1 MKLNQLYDLMHQAEP
16 INLEPICLSTWCQE
30 CRLLYKLDNSSL
42 KTSKM
47 LVIEHPSARWDKIC
61 SLVEKNQNS
70 DVFNFC
76 NCTILKRNLT
86 TKRERIQEKL

>member
-1 MKLNQLYDLMHQAEP
+1 MILCIKLNRLIL
-16 INLEPICLSTWCQE
+16 NLFAYPPGARSAGF
-30 CRLLYKLDNSSL
+30 LYKLDNSSL
-42 KTSKM
+42 ETSKM

-61 SLVEKNQNS
+61 SLIEKNQNS

-86 TKRERIQEKL
+86 TKRENTGKIVR